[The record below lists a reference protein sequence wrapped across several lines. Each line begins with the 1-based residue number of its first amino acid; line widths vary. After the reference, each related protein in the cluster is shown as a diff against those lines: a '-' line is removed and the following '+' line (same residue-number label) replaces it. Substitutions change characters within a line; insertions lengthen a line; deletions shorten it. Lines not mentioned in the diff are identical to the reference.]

1 MFTVF
6 WSKEFFMLNTAVR
19 HDWLREQ
26 IKLLFEKPFNDLIYF
41 SHSIHRQTFRAN
53 AIQISTLLNVKTG
66 VCPEDCAYCPQSG
79 HYNTGLKK
87 EPLMSLEQV
96 TVAAKKAKEQGAG
109 RFCIAAAWR
118 TPPKKEFADVL
129 AMVTAIKDLKL
140 EACATLGML
149 NEEQASQL
157 AAAGLDYYNHNLD
170 SSPEYYEKIIST
182 RTYAERLQTLA
193 EVRAAGIKVC
203 CGGIIGMGETRE
215 DRIGLL
221 QQLANLPEHPK
232 SVTLN
237 KLIPIPGTPLADKP
251 AVDVFEFVRM
261 VAVARIMMP
270 YSMLRLSAGR
280 DSLAEEAQALCF
292 FAGANSI
299 HYGEKLLTTNNVA
312 PDQDRILLEKL
323 DLIPVRVDTEL
334 NACH

>member
-1 MFTVF
+1 
-6 WSKEFFMLNTAVR
+6 MLKLEIR

-26 IKLLFEKPFNDLIYF
+26 IQVLFAKPFNDLIYLAHTF
-41 SHSIHRQTFRAN
+41 HRQAFCAN
-53 AIQISTLLNVKTG
+53 AVQISTLLNVKTG

-96 TVAAKKAKEQGAG
+96 KAAAAKAKKQGAG

-118 TPPKKEFADVL
+118 SPPKKEFPEVL
-129 AMVTAIKDLKL
+129 AMVTAIKALNL

-149 NEEQASQL
+149 TAEQAMQL
-157 AAAGLDYYNHNLD
+157 AGAGLDYYNHNLD
-170 SSPEYYEKIIST
+170 TSPEYYATIIST
-182 RTYAERLQTLA
+182 RTYEQRLQTLA
-193 EVRAAGIKVC
+193 RVRVAGIKVC

-221 QQLANLPEHPK
+221 QQLANMPEHPH

-237 KLIPIPGTPLADKP
+237 KLIPIAGTPLANAP
-251 AVDVFEFVRM
+251 SVDVFECVRM
-261 VAVARIMMP
+261 VAAARIIMP
-270 YSMLRLSAGR
+270 FSILRFSAGR
-280 DSLAEEAQALCF
+280 DSLNEAAQALCF

-299 HYGEKLLTTNNVA
+299 HYGEKLLTTANVA
-312 PDQDRILLEKL
+312 PDQDRALLEKL
-323 DLIPVRVDTEL
+323 NLNPVQIDTDLSVCGSPP
-334 NACH
+334 

>member
-1 MFTVF
+1 
-6 WSKEFFMLNTAVR
+6 MLDAEIVVR
-19 HDWLREQ
+19 HDWLREEIQ
-26 IKLLFEKPFNDLIYF
+26 PLFEKSFNDLIYLAQT
-41 SHSIHRQTFRAN
+41 IHRRSFRPN
-53 AIQISTLLNVKTG
+53 AVQISTLINVKTG
-66 VCPEDCAYCPQSG
+66 LCPEDCSYCPQSG

-96 TVAAKKAKEQGAG
+96 KIAAEKAKAQGAG

-118 TPPKKEFADVL
+118 SPPRKEFTDVL
-129 AMVTAIKDLKL
+129 AMVIAIKALEL

-149 NEEQASQL
+149 TKEQADQL
-157 AAAGLDYYNHNLD
+157 AQAGLDYYNHNLD
-170 SSPEYYEKIIST
+170 TSPEYYKTIIST
-182 RTYAERLQTLA
+182 RTYEERLQTLA

-237 KLIPIPGTPLADKP
+237 KLISIPGTPLADKP
-251 AVDVFEFVRM
+251 AVDSFEFVRM
-261 VAVARIMMP
+261 VAVARIMLP
-270 YSMLRLSAGR
+270 FSMLRLSAGR
-280 DSLAEEAQALCF
+280 DSLSEEAQALCF

-299 HYGEKLLTTNNVA
+299 HYGEKLLTTVNVA
-312 PDQDRILLEKL
+312 PDKDRALLGKL
-323 DLIPVRVDTEL
+323 GLTPVRVDTEL
-334 NACH
+334 SACH

>member
-1 MFTVF
+1 
-6 WSKEFFMLNTAVR
+6 MLNVEVR
-19 HDWLREQ
+19 HDWIRSEIQ
-26 IKLLFEKPFNDLIYF
+26 LLFEKPFNDLIF
-41 SHSIHRQTFRAN
+41 LAHSIHRHSFRSN

-96 TVAAKKAKEQGAG
+96 KVAAKKAKEQGAG

-118 TPPKKEFADVL
+118 SPPKKEFANVL
-129 AMVTAIKDLKL
+129 DMITAIKALDL

-149 NEEQASQL
+149 TETQANQL
-157 AAAGLDYYNHNLD
+157 SKAGLDYYNHNLD
-170 SSPEYYEKIIST
+170 SSPEYYKTIIST
-182 RTYAERLQTLA
+182 RTYEERLQTLA
-193 EVRAAGIKVC
+193 KVRVAGIKVC

-237 KLIPIPGTPLADKP
+237 KLIPISGTPLANKVS
-251 AVDVFEFVRM
+251 VDSFEFIRM
-261 VAVARIMMP
+261 VAVARIILP
-270 YSMLRLSAGR
+270 FSMLRLSAGR
-280 DSLAEEAQALCF
+280 DNLNEETQALCF
-292 FAGANSI
+292 FSGANSI
-299 HYGEKLLTTNNVA
+299 HYGEKLLTTTNVK
-312 PDQDRILLEKL
+312 PDQDRALLKKL
-323 DLIPVRVDTEL
+323 DLIPVLVDTEL
-334 NACH
+334 KACHSY

>member
-1 MFTVF
+1 MFPIEVV
-6 WSKEFFMLNTAVR
+6 VR
-19 HDWLREQ
+19 RDWLREEIQ
-26 IKLLFEKPFNDLIYF
+26 PLFEKSFNDLIYLA
-41 SHSIHRQTFRAN
+41 HSIHRQCFRAN
-53 AIQISTLLNVKTG
+53 AVQISTLLNVKTG

-87 EPLMSLEQV
+87 APLMSLEQV
-96 TVAAKKAKEQGAG
+96 KLAAKAAKERGAG

-118 TPPKKEFADVL
+118 NPPKKEFSDVL
-129 AMVTAIKDLKL
+129 AMITAIKALEL

-149 NEEQASQL
+149 TKEQANQL

-170 SSPEYYEKIIST
+170 TSPEYYKTIIST
-182 RTYAERLQTLA
+182 RTYEERLQTLA
-193 EVRAAGIKVC
+193 QVRAAGIKVC

-251 AVDVFEFVRM
+251 AVDSFEFIRM
-261 VAVARIMMP
+261 VAVARIMLP
-270 YSMLRLSAGR
+270 FSMLRLSAGR
-280 DSLAEEAQALCF
+280 DSLSAETQALCF
-292 FAGANSI
+292 FSGANSI
-299 HYGEKLLTTNNVA
+299 HYGEKLLTTANVA
-312 PDQDRILLEKL
+312 PDDDRALLEKL
-323 DLIPVRVDTEL
+323 GLVPVLMDTEL
-334 NACH
+334 NSCH